1 MSNPNID
8 VQENIVI
15 DDAGILT
22 MQEIMD
28 GFDII
33 RNYPYIE
40 DWESVEEYEN
50 EL

>member
-1 MSNPNID
+1 MPNSSID